1 MKQEPQPAQDITR
14 ILPWLVIF
22 RSFSLAFD
30 TSKLLLAALG
40 ILTTATGWWVLSFI
54 FTLGYDAKP
63 PSGRPPFMLNQQILG
78 QHSKKT
84 EKLGTLCTRQQV

>member
-63 PSGRPPFMLNQQILG
+63 HQYANEWNTISLSLAPAPPAAFWPTGFRRKGM
-78 QHSKKT
+78 
-84 EKLGTLCTRQQV
+84 